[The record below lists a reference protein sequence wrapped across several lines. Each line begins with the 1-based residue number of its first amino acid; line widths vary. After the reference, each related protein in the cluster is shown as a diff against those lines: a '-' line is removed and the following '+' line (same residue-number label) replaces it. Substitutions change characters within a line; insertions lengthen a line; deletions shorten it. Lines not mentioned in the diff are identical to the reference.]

1 MKSFLAGDETAEQVA
16 YKWMLT
22 RTLAKGRRECVDA
35 IWKLMP
41 KTVPEAVAAMRDWEH
56 KYGPPAKV
64 WFKKDGYVE
73 KKVEGGTST
82 ECSMEEGLWTNC
94 N

>member
-1 MKSFLAGDETAEQVA
+1 MQHVKSFLAGDETAEQVA

-22 RTLAKGRRECVDA
+22 RTLAKCRRECADA
-35 IWKLMP
+35 IWKLKP
-41 KTVPEAVAAMRDWEH
+41 KTVLEAVAAMSDWEH

-73 KKVEGGTST
+73 KKVEPPPSAPWKKDSGPR
-82 ECSMEEGLWTNC
+82 
-94 N
+94 